1 MSNKKLESNS
11 FLSSYTFFDLILT
24 LSVIHILVNCFTH
37 TRSLILFSQ
46 DFASIQCVIVSFY
59 WFNISNMYKFFGI
72 LFFLANISFICQ
84 IICTMISNK
93 LLVYW
98 QYIDSRYNKKVK
110 ALHLIRNIYDWPWR
124 QSNWSK

>member
-1 MSNKKLESNS
+1 MNQIL
-11 FLSSYTFFDLILT
+11 FCHHILIFDLILT
-24 LSVIHILVNCFTH
+24 LSDIHIHVNCFTH

-46 DFASIQCVIVSFY
+46 DFASIQCDIVSFY
-59 WFNISNMYKFFGI
+59 WFNISNMYKFYWGTSVYY
-72 LFFLANISFICQ
+72 FFLANISFICQ